1 MSVSLRDQ
9 KKSRSKYGKP
19 DAVKVAR
26 PVWMRGK
33 AQALPMHTF
42 RRFRTERPCEVGSEV
57 TCRLGDADFPCT
69 PSLYWECRGCPRSR
83 VNGRVGG
90 GQLSHRPSPV

>member
-1 MSVSLRDQ
+1 MSVSLGSQ
-9 KKSRSKYGKP
+9 KKSSSEYGKP

-42 RRFRTERPCEVGSEV
+42 RQDHTDRPILGSTQDTTKKNKKFRMEFLLPRVQ
-57 TCRLGDADFPCT
+57 DALP
-69 PSLYWECRGCPRSR
+69 YRSR
-83 VNGRVGG
+83 D
-90 GQLSHRPSPV
+90 QARPEK